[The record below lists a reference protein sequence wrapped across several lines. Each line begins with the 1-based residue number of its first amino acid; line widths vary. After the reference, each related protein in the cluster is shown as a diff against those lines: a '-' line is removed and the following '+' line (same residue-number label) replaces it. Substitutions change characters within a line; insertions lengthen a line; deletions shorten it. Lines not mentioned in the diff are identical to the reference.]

1 MVNVLQLKI
10 NQELLEES
18 RDESKD
24 LTKFVTS
31 LTLFFLP
38 ITFVSV
44 SGTSTRI
51 WLDATDSLRY
61 HRVSGE

>member
-44 SGTSTRI
+44 SGTSTGFC
-51 WLDATDSLRY
+51 LDATDSLRY
-61 HRVSGE
+61 HRASGE

>member
-44 SGTSTRI
+44 SGSSTWI
-51 WLDATDSLRY
+51 
-61 HRVSGE
+61 